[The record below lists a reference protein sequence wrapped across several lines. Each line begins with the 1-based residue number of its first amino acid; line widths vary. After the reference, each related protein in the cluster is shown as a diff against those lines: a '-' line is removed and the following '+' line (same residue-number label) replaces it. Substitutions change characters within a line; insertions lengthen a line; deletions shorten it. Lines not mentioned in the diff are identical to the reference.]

1 MHFPYP
7 ALSLILLQTLASHS
21 KLYDIHT
28 YTSTT
33 KFFFVLCFYSPLI
46 HLHRASSFC
55 ILIFVPFV
63 KMEGVAK
70 WDEEK
75 VYHKIFK
82 NLFQLILF
90 LLLKLFSLFSQMWR
104 NNLWQRLFAHLK
116 MYVHKELFGCI
127 SVNWGDMNAFLLEIV
142 VFVFWGCKVD
152 TVLSYLMGK
161 FKIYRFIIIIGFVKL
176 KF

>member
-1 MHFPYP
+1 MCTSH
-7 ALSLILLQTLASHS
+7 ILLCLSFCYKH
-21 KLYDIHT
+21 LLHIPN
-28 YTSTT
+28 YTTFTHIQVQQS
-33 KFFFVLCFYSPLI
+33 FFFVLCFYSPLI

-127 SVNWGDMNAFLLEIV
+127 SVNWGDMNALLLEIV
-142 VFVFWGCKVD
+142 VFVF
-152 TVLSYLMGK
+152 
-161 FKIYRFIIIIGFVKL
+161 
-176 KF
+176 

>member
-1 MHFPYP
+1 MCTSH
-7 ALSLILLQTLASHS
+7 ILLCLSFCYKHLLHIPNYIRHS
-21 KLYDIHT
+21 YT

-33 KFFFVLCFYSPLI
+33 KFFVLCFYSQLI

-55 ILIFVPFV
+55 TLIFVPFV
-63 KMEGVAK
+63 KMEGVVAK

-90 LLLKLFSLFSQMWR
+90 LLLLLLKLFSLFSQMWR

-116 MYVHKELFGCI
+116 MFLHKVLCGCI
-127 SVNWGDMNAFLLEIV
+127 CMNSSVMNALMLDEV
-142 VFVFWGCKVD
+142 VDELCCCAVFYPNLFKIWDKFKD
-152 TVLSYLMGK
+152 LKLTVL
-161 FKIYRFIIIIGFVKL
+161 
-176 KF
+176 